1 MTKKLY
7 SKTYF
12 VKYTLYKQKFS
23 IMHCFSKYVQIR
35 RKLTKS
41 LIENFLFCAVT
52 SLLENQIPV
61 VILAIWLFINRN
73 KNTLT
78 GPVNCKKTTRHHAH
92 LSLCAKSRKTNDAK
106 LRKWPKT
113 SIWATFGQFWDQ
125 ISPNCKCFWKIDFIQ
140 IEGHI

>member
-52 SLLENQIPV
+52 SLLENQTPV

-92 LSLCAKSRKTNDAK
+92 QSLCAKSRKTNDAK
-106 LRKWPKT
+106 SKKWTKT
-113 SIWATFGQFWDQ
+113 SIWAIFFDDFEVKYLQ
-125 ISPNCKCFWKIDFIQ
+125 IGNFSPK
-140 IEGHI
+140 

>member
-78 GPVNCKKTTRHHAH
+78 GPVNCKKTTRHHANQ
-92 LSLCAKSRKTNDAK
+92 SLCAKSRKTNDAK
-106 LRKWPKT
+106 SKKWTKT
-113 SIWATFGQFWDQ
+113 SIWAIFFDDFEVKYLQ
-125 ISPNCKCFWKIDFIQ
+125 IGNFSPK
-140 IEGHI
+140 

>member
-23 IMHCFSKYVQIR
+23 IMHWFSKYVQIR

-92 LSLCAKSRKTNDAK
+92 QSLCAKSRKTNDAK
-106 LRKWPKT
+106 SKKWTKT
-113 SIWATFGQFWDQ
+113 SIWAIFFDDFEVKYLQ
-125 ISPNCKCFWKIDFIQ
+125 IGNFSPK
-140 IEGHI
+140 

>member
-92 LSLCAKSRKTNDAK
+92 QSLCAKSRKTNDAK
-106 LRKWPKT
+106 SKKWTKT
-113 SIWATFGQFWDQ
+113 SIWAIFFDDFEVKYLQ
-125 ISPNCKCFWKIDFIQ
+125 IGNFPPK
-140 IEGHI
+140 